1 MRNLPL
7 MHARPEEGFARH
19 RLLLPALASAF
30 LLASFLGGAPVRA
43 ADAARPARARARA
56 ATQPSGFRIRSSRAS
71 PAARPS
77 DIVQFMREYRSGA
90 WPSSVMGRIAKGFDD
105 QQIDAIA
112 AWFAAQPE

>member
-1 MRNLPL
+1 M
-7 MHARPEEGFARH
+7 RH
-19 RLLLPALASAF
+19 RLLLPALASAL
-30 LLASFLGGAPVRA
+30 LLASFLAEGSAQA
-43 ADAARPARARARA
+43 ADMAPPGASSCTGCHSAKRIPDSVIPRIAGRKAA
-56 ATQPSGFRIRSSRAS
+56 
-71 PAARPS
+71 

>member
-1 MRNLPL
+1 M
-7 MHARPEEGFARH
+7 RH
-19 RLLLPALASAF
+19 RLLLPVLASAL
-30 LLASFLGGAPVRA
+30 LLASPVGAVDAPPGASSCTGCHA
-43 ADAARPARARARA
+43 AK
-56 ATQPSGFRIRSSRAS
+56 RIPDSVIPRIAGRKA
-71 PAARPS
+71 S

>member
-1 MRNLPL
+1 MK
-7 MHARPEEGFARH
+7 H
-19 RLLLPALASAF
+19 RLLLPTLASV
-30 LLASFLGGAPVRA
+30 LSLASVVAGEPVRA
-43 ADAARPARARARA
+43 ADMAPPGASSCTGCHAA
-56 ATQPSGFRIRSSRAS
+56 QRIPDSVIPRIAGRKA
-71 PAARPS
+71 S

>member
-1 MRNLPL
+1 M
-7 MHARPEEGFARH
+7 RH
-19 RLLLPALASAF
+19 RLLLPALASIL
-30 LLASFLGGAPVRA
+30 LLASFLRGGPVLAVDAGPPGASSCTGCHA
-43 ADAARPARARARA
+43 AK
-56 ATQPSGFRIRSSRAS
+56 RIPDSVIPRIAGRKA
-71 PAARPS
+71 S

>member
-1 MRNLPL
+1 MT
-7 MHARPEEGFARH
+7 H
-19 RLLLPALASAF
+19 RLLLPALASIL
-30 LLASFLGGAPVRA
+30 LLASFLGGGPVRA
-43 ADAARPARARARA
+43 ADAPPGASSCTGCHA
-56 ATQPSGFRIRSSRAS
+56 AKRIPDSVIPRIAGRKA
-71 PAARPS
+71 S

>member
-1 MRNLPL
+1 MTD
-7 MHARPEEGFARH
+7 
-19 RLLLPALASAF
+19 RLLLPALASTF
-30 LLASFLGGAPVRA
+30 VLASVVTGLPARA
-43 ADAARPARARARA
+43 ADMAPPGASSCTGCHSAVRIPDSVIPRIAGRKAA
-56 ATQPSGFRIRSSRAS
+56 
-71 PAARPS
+71 